1 MKFSVFFILLIDSI
15 FLIVLKL
22 IIMWQK
28 KKIFIIETN
37 EVKEKMMNNI
47 KIVKITKILVP

>member
-1 MKFSVFFILLIDSI
+1 MVILLIDSI